1 MCDTRQILFVFFYL
15 IINIKI
21 ITKKMTNNC
30 GQCEDLTLDFIHIA
44 PVNLM
49 MRLFNLL
56 QCYVVSFASVC
67 RQYVVS
73 FASVCRQIHH
83 TSSSKNTFS
92 TIKSPIDVGNSS
104 NTIRVF
110 LNSDAIYDNYK
121 CVPLDD
127 LFICALYNNDNNTL
141 LQIEDR

>member
-1 MCDTRQILFVFFYL
+1 MILVKYCLVFFYL

-83 TSSSKNTFS
+83 TSSGKNTFS

>member
-1 MCDTRQILFVFFYL
+1 MILVKYCLVFIYL
-15 IINIKI
+15 IIDIKI
-21 ITKKMTNNC
+21 ITKGMTNNC
-30 GQCEDLTLDFIHIA
+30 GQCDQDLTLDFIHIA

-67 RQYVVS
+67 RQ
-73 FASVCRQIHH
+73 IHH
-83 TSSSKNTFS
+83 TSSSKNAFS

-104 NTIRVF
+104 NTILVF

>member
-1 MCDTRQILFVFFYL
+1 MILVKYCLGFFYL
-15 IINIKI
+15 IIDIKI

-67 RQYVVS
+67 RQ
-73 FASVCRQIHH
+73 IHH

-92 TIKSPIDVGNSS
+92 TIKSPIDVDNSS

>member
-1 MCDTRQILFVFFYL
+1 MILVKYCLGFFYL
-15 IINIKI
+15 IIDIKI

>member
-1 MCDTRQILFVFFYL
+1 MILVKYCLVFIYL
-15 IINIKI
+15 IIDIKI
-21 ITKKMTNNC
+21 ITKRMTNNC

-56 QCYVVSFASVC
+56 QCYVA
-67 RQYVVS
+67 S

-110 LNSDAIYDNYK
+110 LISDAIYDNYK

-127 LFICALYNNDNNTL
+127 LFHMRFI
-141 LQIEDR
+141 

>member
-1 MCDTRQILFVFFYL
+1 MILVKYCLVFIYL
-15 IINIKI
+15 IIDIKI
-21 ITKKMTNNC
+21 ITKVMTINC
-30 GQCEDLTLDFIHIA
+30 GQCEDLTLHLIHIA

-49 MRLFNLL
+49 MMRFFNLL
-56 QCYVVSFASVC
+56 QC
-67 RQYVVS
+67 YVVS

-83 TSSSKNTFS
+83 TSSSKNAFS
-92 TIKSPIDVGNSS
+92 TIKSPIDVDNSS

>member
-1 MCDTRQILFVFFYL
+1 MILGKYCLVFIYL
-15 IINIKI
+15 IIDIKI
-21 ITKKMTNNC
+21 ITKRMTNNC
-30 GQCEDLTLDFIHIA
+30 GQCEDLTLDFNFIHIA
-44 PVNLM
+44 AVNLM

-56 QCYVVSFASVC
+56 QC
-67 RQYVVS
+67 YVVS

-141 LQIEDR
+141 LQIEDMQMVENY

>member
-1 MCDTRQILFVFFYL
+1 MILVKYCLGFFYL
-15 IINIKI
+15 IIDIKI

-67 RQYVVS
+67 
-73 FASVCRQIHH
+73 FIC
-83 TSSSKNTFS
+83 FCL
-92 TIKSPIDVGNSS
+92 SS
-104 NTIRVF
+104 NPPHVVKQKYIF
-110 LNSDAIYDNYK
+110 DH
-121 CVPLDD
+121 
-127 LFICALYNNDNNTL
+127 
-141 LQIEDR
+141 QIPN